1 MALFEKLFANVMG
14 AVTGRKAPAMEPGS
28 KTREDE
34 IREQR
39 KRNAATIQKAIDKW
53 AKDRP
58 GDETEEEKRKRE
70 MQAREP
76 AYRFI
81 YLGIPIINGV
91 EFTSSNVM
99 WIQYDLEN
107 SSLYVTYKKNGCTYR
122 YWPVSVVEA
131 RTFYHMASKG
141 ETVWDLLRK
150 RGTNLGHQKNYILV
164 GGSAAG
170 TLPKWAQDPAAI
182 AAHDAE
188 VAETS
193 GMGFTPEILQ
203 PGQTGAQ
210 PYRAIGKFLRH
221 TPEGTV
227 VLSKE

>member
-1 MALFEKLFANVMG
+1 MG
-14 AVTGRKAPAMEPGS
+14 ATLEPRKAPPIQPGKS
-28 KTREDE
+28 RADE

-39 KRNAATIQKAIDKW
+39 KKSADAIAKAANAW
-53 AKDRP
+53 AKKQ
-58 GDETEEEKRKRE
+58 DETEQERRE
-70 MQAREP
+70 RELKAREP

-122 YWPVSVVEA
+122 YWPVSETEA

-170 TLPKWAQDPAAI
+170 TLPKWTQDPSAI

-188 VAETS
+188 VAAES
-193 GMGFTPEILQ
+193 NMGFTPEILQ
-203 PGQTGAQ
+203 PGATGAQ
-210 PYRAIGKFLRH
+210 PYRAIGKFLKQ
-221 TPEGTV
+221 TPQGTV